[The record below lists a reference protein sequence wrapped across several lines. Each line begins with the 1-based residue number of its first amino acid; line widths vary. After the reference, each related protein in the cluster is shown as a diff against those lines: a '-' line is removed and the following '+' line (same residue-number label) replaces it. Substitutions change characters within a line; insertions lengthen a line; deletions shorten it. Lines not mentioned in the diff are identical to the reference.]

1 MSVRSLNNSVPLLAL
16 RDAALELGSRLIFQ
30 EANIY
35 ISRNDKTCLVG
46 RNGSGK
52 STLLKALAGACELDR
67 GDRFIQPG
75 IVVKYLSQE
84 LDFKYDH
91 TAREYVKSGL
101 KEEEFDQPNF
111 RIESMLSELRLDG
124 DRKVATLS
132 GGEARRAALAKVIIS
147 KPDILLLDEPTN
159 HLDLPTIEWLE
170 TELKNFKGGFLLV
183 SHDRAFLRNLS
194 NSMYWIDRT
203 VVRKH
208 EKGFN
213 EFVDWSEKII
223 RDEITKNKNLDR
235 KIAQETLWLREGLT
249 ARRKRN
255 MGRVRQL
262 RELGRKKLDQIKR
275 PEQIKLVVQE
285 TTRSGKLVLEAR
297 NITKKFD
304 SENGEQ
310 ITITDRFS
318 TLIARGERVG
328 LIGKNGVGKTTL
340 VRMLLGDEK
349 PDSGKVKW
357 GVGVEHV
364 YFDQNRETL
373 DKETTV
379 WQTLCPNGG
388 DRVEINGRS
397 KHVAAYMRDFLF
409 DEKQLTNRVASLSGG
424 ERNRLLLARLFSQE
438 HNLLVLDEPT
448 NDLDVE
454 TLEVLEEVLANYNG
468 TVILVSHD
476 REFLDKVA
484 TSTIAIEG
492 DGLVEEYP
500 GGYSTYL
507 DQRTR
512 VPSIVFAKRQD
523 IKKEPSK
530 KKMSKKGG
538 KLSYKDKRELDD
550 LPGRMEIIQGQIVSL
565 TSELSNS
572 NLFQRDRKRYDI
584 VSLELEKNVKDL
596 ELAEQRWL
604 ELEERKLELEN
615 Q

>member
-1 MSVRSLNNSVPLLAL
+1 MSVRSLNKSVPLLAL

-30 EANIY
+30 EANIN

-52 STLLKALAGACELDR
+52 STLLKALSGALELDR
-67 GDRFIQPG
+67 GDRFIKPG

-84 LDFKYDH
+84 PDFKYDQ
-91 TAREYVKSGL
+91 TAWEYIKNGL
-101 KEEEFDQPNF
+101 EEEEFDQLNF

-159 HLDLPTIEWLE
+159 HLDLHTIEWLE
-170 TELKNFKGGFLLV
+170 AELKNFKGGFLLV

-208 EKGFN
+208 EKGFD

-223 RDEITKNKNLDR
+223 KDEITKNKNLDK

-262 RELGRKKLDQIKR
+262 RELGRKKLDRIKI

-297 NITKKFD
+297 NITKRFD
-304 SENGEQ
+304 SENEGQ

-328 LIGKNGVGKTTL
+328 LIGRNGVGKTTL

-349 PDSGKVKW
+349 PDSGRVKW

-409 DEKQLTNRVASLSGG
+409 DEKQLISRVASLSGG

-512 VPSIVFAKRQD
+512 VPPIVFTKRQG
-523 IKKEPSK
+523 IKKEPPK

-538 KLSYKDKRELDD
+538 KLSYKDQRELDH
-550 LPGRMEIIQGQIVSL
+550 LPGRMEIIQGQIDSL
-565 TSELSNS
+565 TSELSIS

-584 VSLELEKNVKDL
+584 LSLELEKNVKDL
-596 ELAEQRWL
+596 KLAEQRWL
-604 ELEERKLELEN
+604 ELEEKKSELEN

>member
-1 MSVRSLNNSVPLLAL
+1 MSVRSLNNTVPLLAL

-52 STLLKALAGACELDR
+52 STLLKALSGALELDR
-67 GDRFIQPG
+67 GDRFIKPG
-75 IVVKYLSQE
+75 TVVKYLSQE
-84 LDFKYDH
+84 PDFKYDQ
-91 TAREYVKSGL
+91 TAWDYVKNGL
-101 KEEEFDQPNF
+101 EEEEFDQLNF

-159 HLDLPTIEWLE
+159 HLDLHTIEWLE

-208 EKGFN
+208 EKGFD

-223 RDEITKNKNLDR
+223 KDEITKNKNLDK

-262 RELGRKKLDQIKR
+262 HELGRKKLDRIKI

-297 NITKKFD
+297 NITKRFD
-304 SENGEQ
+304 SENEGQ

-328 LIGKNGVGKTTL
+328 LIGRNGVGKTTL
-340 VRMLLGDEK
+340 IRMLLGDEK
-349 PDSGKVKW
+349 PDSGIVKW

-388 DRVEINGRS
+388 DRIEINGRS

-409 DEKQLTNRVASLSGG
+409 DEKQLTSRVASLSGG

-484 TSTIAIEG
+484 TSTIAIDG
-492 DGLVEEYP
+492 DGLVQEYP

-507 DQRTR
+507 DQRKR

-523 IKKEPSK
+523 IKKEVPK

-538 KLSYKDKRELDD
+538 KLSYKDQRELDD
-550 LPGRMEIIQGQIVSL
+550 LPGRMEIMQGQIDSL
-565 TSELSNS
+565 TSELSIS

-596 ELAEQRWL
+596 KLAEQRWL

>member
-67 GDRFIQPG
+67 GDRFIKPG

-84 LDFKYDH
+84 PDFKYDQ
-91 TAREYVKSGL
+91 TAWEYVKSGL

-223 RDEITKNKNLDR
+223 KDEITKNKNLDR

-262 RELGRKKLDQIKR
+262 RELGRKKLDRIKR

-357 GVGVEHV
+357 GVGVEHA

-409 DEKQLTNRVASLSGG
+409 DEKQLTSRVASLSGG

-512 VPSIVFAKRQD
+512 VPSIFFAKRQD
-523 IKKEPSK
+523 MKKEPPK

-550 LPGRMEIIQGQIVSL
+550 LPGRMEVIQGQIVSL
-565 TSELSNS
+565 TSKLSNS

-584 VSLELEKNVKDL
+584 VSLELKKNVKDL
-596 ELAEQRWL
+596 ELAEQKWL
-604 ELEERKLELEN
+604 ELEERRLELEN
-615 Q
+615 L

>member
-1 MSVRSLNNSVPLLAL
+1 MSVRSLNNTVPLLAL
-16 RDAALELGSRLIFQ
+16 RDAALELGARLIFQ

-52 STLLKALAGACELDR
+52 STLLKALSGALELDR
-67 GDRFIQPG
+67 GDRFIKPG
-75 IVVKYLSQE
+75 TVVKYLSQE
-84 LDFKYDH
+84 PDFKYDQ
-91 TAREYVKSGL
+91 TAWEYVKNGL

-159 HLDLPTIEWLE
+159 HLDLHTIEWLE
-170 TELKNFKGGFLLV
+170 AELRNFKGGFLLV

-208 EKGFN
+208 EKGFD

-223 RDEITKNKNLDR
+223 KDEITKNKNLDK

-262 RELGRKKLDQIKR
+262 HELGRKKLDRIKI

-297 NITKKFD
+297 NITKRFD
-304 SENGEQ
+304 SENEGQ

-328 LIGKNGVGKTTL
+328 LIGRNGVGKTTL

-388 DRVEINGRS
+388 DRIEINGRS

-409 DEKQLTNRVASLSGG
+409 DEKQLTSRVASLSGG

-438 HNLLVLDEPT
+438 HN
-448 NDLDVE
+448 
-454 TLEVLEEVLANYNG
+454 
-468 TVILVSHD
+468 
-476 REFLDKVA
+476 
-484 TSTIAIEG
+484 
-492 DGLVEEYP
+492 
-500 GGYSTYL
+500 
-507 DQRTR
+507 
-512 VPSIVFAKRQD
+512 
-523 IKKEPSK
+523 
-530 KKMSKKGG
+530 
-538 KLSYKDKRELDD
+538 
-550 LPGRMEIIQGQIVSL
+550 
-565 TSELSNS
+565 
-572 NLFQRDRKRYDI
+572 
-584 VSLELEKNVKDL
+584 
-596 ELAEQRWL
+596 
-604 ELEERKLELEN
+604 
-615 Q
+615 

>member
-1 MSVRSLNNSVPLLAL
+1 
-16 RDAALELGSRLIFQ
+16 
-30 EANIY
+30 
-35 ISRNDKTCLVG
+35 
-46 RNGSGK
+46 
-52 STLLKALAGACELDR
+52 
-67 GDRFIQPG
+67 
-75 IVVKYLSQE
+75 
-84 LDFKYDH
+84 
-91 TAREYVKSGL
+91 
-101 KEEEFDQPNF
+101 
-111 RIESMLSELRLDG
+111 
-124 DRKVATLS
+124 
-132 GGEARRAALAKVIIS
+132 
-147 KPDILLLDEPTN
+147 
-159 HLDLPTIEWLE
+159 
-170 TELKNFKGGFLLV
+170 
-183 SHDRAFLRNLS
+183 
-194 NSMYWIDRT
+194 
-203 VVRKH
+203 
-208 EKGFN
+208 
-213 EFVDWSEKII
+213 
-223 RDEITKNKNLDR
+223 
-235 KIAQETLWLREGLT
+235 
-249 ARRKRN
+249 
-255 MGRVRQL
+255 
-262 RELGRKKLDQIKR
+262 
-275 PEQIKLVVQE
+275 VQE

-297 NITKKFD
+297 NITKRFA
-304 SENGEQ
+304 SENGGQ
-310 ITITDRFS
+310 VTITDRFS

-328 LIGKNGVGKTTL
+328 LIGRNGVGKTTL
-340 VRMLLGDEK
+340 VRMLIGDEK

-409 DEKQLTNRVASLSGG
+409 DEKQLTSRVASLSGG

-454 TLEVLEEVLANYNG
+454 TLEVLEEVLGNYNG

-484 TSTIAIEG
+484 TSTIVIEG

-507 DQRTR
+507 NQRTR
-512 VPSIVFAKRQD
+512 VPSTVFTKRQD
-523 IKKEPSK
+523 LKKGPPK
-530 KKMSKKGG
+530 KQMSKKGG
-538 KLSYKDKRELDD
+538 KLSYKDQRELDE
-550 LPGRMEIIQGQIVSL
+550 LPDRMEMIQEQIDSL

-572 NLFQRDRKRYDI
+572 NLFQRDRGRYDI
-584 VSLELEKNVKDL
+584 VSLELEGKVKDL

>member
-1 MSVRSLNNSVPLLAL
+1 MSVRSLNDSVPLLAL

-35 ISRNDKTCLVG
+35 ISRNDKSCLVG

-52 STLLKALAGACELDR
+52 STLLKALAGVLELDR
-67 GDRFIQPG
+67 GDRFIKPG
-75 IVVKYLSQE
+75 IVVEYLSQE
-84 LDFKYDH
+84 PDFKYDQ
-91 TAREYVKSGL
+91 TAWEYVKNGL
-101 KEEEFDQPNF
+101 KEEKFNQSDF
-111 RIESMLSELRLDG
+111 RIEYMLSELRLDG
-124 DRKVATLS
+124 SRKVATLS
-132 GGEARRAALAKVIIS
+132 GGEARRAALAKAIIS

-159 HLDLPTIEWLE
+159 HLDLHTIEWLE
-170 TELKNFKGGFLLV
+170 NELKNYKGGFLLV

-203 VVRKH
+203 EVRKH
-208 EKGFN
+208 EKGFD

-223 RDEITKNKNLDR
+223 KDEITKNKNLDK

-262 RELGRKKLDQIKR
+262 RELGRQKLDRLKA

-297 NITKKFD
+297 NITKKFV
-304 SENGEQ
+304 SENGGQ

-318 TLIARGERVG
+318 TLISRGERVG
-328 LIGKNGVGKTTL
+328 LIGKNGVGKTTV
-340 VRMLLGDEK
+340 VRMLLGDEQ
-349 PDSGKVKW
+349 PDSGKVKR
-357 GVGVEHV
+357 GVGVQHV

-409 DEKQLTNRVASLSGG
+409 DEKQLTSRVASLSGG

-507 DQRTR
+507 DQRTS
-512 VPSIVFAKRQD
+512 VPTIVYTKRQD
-523 IKKEPSK
+523 LKQEPPK
-530 KKMSKKGG
+530 KKMPKKGG
-538 KLSYKDKRELDD
+538 KLSYKNQRELDD
-550 LPGRMEIIQGQIVSL
+550 LPGRMEMIQGQIDSL

-584 VSLELEKNVKDL
+584 VSLKLEKNVKDL

-615 Q
+615 R

>member
-1 MSVRSLNNSVPLLAL
+1 MPVRSSNNSVPLLAL
-16 RDAALELGSRLIFQ
+16 RDATLELGSRLIFQ
-30 EANIY
+30 EANVY
-35 ISRNDKTCLVG
+35 ISRNDKICLVG

-52 STLLKALAGACELDR
+52 STLLKSLAGALELDR
-67 GDRFIQPG
+67 GDRFIKPG

-84 LDFKYDH
+84 PDFKYDQ
-91 TAREYVKSGL
+91 TAWEYVKTGL
-101 KEEEFDQPNF
+101 KEEEFDQSDF
-111 RIESMLSELRLDG
+111 RVESVLSDLRLDG
-124 DRKVATLS
+124 SRKLATLS
-132 GGEARRAALAKVIIS
+132 GGEARRAALAQVSIS

-159 HLDLPTIEWLE
+159 HLDLHTIEWLE
-170 TELKNFKGGFLLV
+170 NELKNFQGGFLLV

-194 NSMYWIDRT
+194 SSLYWIDRT

-208 EKGFN
+208 EKGFD
-213 EFVDWSEKII
+213 EFVDWSEKLIQ
-223 RDEITKNKNLDR
+223 DEITKNKNLDK
-235 KIAQETLWLREGLT
+235 KITQETLWLREGLT

-262 RELGRKKLDQIKR
+262 HELGRKKLERIKI

-297 NITKKFD
+297 NITKRFA
-304 SENGEQ
+304 SENGGQ
-310 ITITDRFS
+310 VTITDRFS

-328 LIGKNGVGKTTL
+328 LIGRNGVGKTTL
-340 VRMLLGDEK
+340 VRMLIGDEK

-409 DEKQLTNRVASLSGG
+409 DEKQLTSRVASLSGG

-454 TLEVLEEVLANYNG
+454 TLEVLEEVLGNYNG

-484 TSTIAIEG
+484 TSTIVIEG
-492 DGLVEEYP
+492 DGIVEEYP

-507 DQRTR
+507 NQRTR
-512 VPSIVFAKRQD
+512 VPSTVFTNRQD
-523 IKKEPSK
+523 LKKGPPK
-530 KKMSKKGG
+530 KQRSKKGG
-538 KLSYKDKRELDD
+538 KLSYKDQRELDE
-550 LPGRMEIIQGQIVSL
+550 LPDRMEMIQEQIDSL

-572 NLFQRDRKRYDI
+572 NLFQRDKGRYDI
-584 VSLELEKNVKDL
+584 VSLELEGKVRDL

>member
-1 MSVRSLNNSVPLLAL
+1 MSVRSLNKSVPLLAL

-30 EANIY
+30 EANIN

-52 STLLKALAGACELDR
+52 STLLKALSGALELDR
-67 GDRFIQPG
+67 GDRFIKPG

-84 LDFKYDH
+84 PDFKYDQ
-91 TAREYVKSGL
+91 TAWEYVKNGL

-159 HLDLPTIEWLE
+159 HLDLHTIEWLE
-170 TELKNFKGGFLLV
+170 AELRNFKGGFLLV

-203 VVRKH
+203 LVRKH
-208 EKGFN
+208 EKGFD

-223 RDEITKNKNLDR
+223 KDEITKNKNLDK

-262 RELGRKKLDQIKR
+262 HELGRKKLDRIKI

-297 NITKKFD
+297 NITKRFD
-304 SENGEQ
+304 TENEGQ
-310 ITITDRFS
+310 LTITDRFS

-328 LIGKNGVGKTTL
+328 LIGRNGVGKTTL
-340 VRMLLGDEK
+340 VRMLLGEEK
-349 PDSGKVKW
+349 PDSGKIKW

-409 DEKQLTNRVASLSGG
+409 DEKQLISRVASLSGG

-512 VPSIVFAKRQD
+512 VPPIVFTKRQG
-523 IKKEPSK
+523 IKKEPPK

-538 KLSYKDKRELDD
+538 KLSYKDQRELDH
-550 LPGRMEIIQGQIVSL
+550 LPGRMEIIQGQIDSL
-565 TSELSNS
+565 TSELSIS

-584 VSLELEKNVKDL
+584 LSLELEKNVKDL
-596 ELAEQRWL
+596 KLAEQRWL
-604 ELEERKLELEN
+604 ELEEKKSELEN

>member
-1 MSVRSLNNSVPLLAL
+1 MSVKSLNNSVPLLAL

-35 ISRNDKTCLVG
+35 ISRNDKICLVG

-67 GDRFIQPG
+67 GDRFIKPG

-84 LDFKYDH
+84 PDFKNDQ
-91 TAREYVKSGL
+91 TAWEYVKSGL

-111 RIESMLSELRLDG
+111 RIGSMLSELRLDG

-170 TELKNFKGGFLLV
+170 TELRNFKGGFLLV

-223 RDEITKNKNLDR
+223 KDEITKNKNLDR

-262 RELGRKKLDQIKR
+262 RELGRKKLDRIKR

-349 PDSGKVKW
+349 PDCGKVKW
-357 GVGVEHV
+357 GVGVEHA

-523 IKKEPSK
+523 MKKEPPK

-584 VSLELEKNVKDL
+584 VSLELEKNVKNL

>member
-1 MSVRSLNNSVPLLAL
+1 
-16 RDAALELGSRLIFQ
+16 
-30 EANIY
+30 
-35 ISRNDKTCLVG
+35 
-46 RNGSGK
+46 
-52 STLLKALAGACELDR
+52 
-67 GDRFIQPG
+67 
-75 IVVKYLSQE
+75 
-84 LDFKYDH
+84 
-91 TAREYVKSGL
+91 
-101 KEEEFDQPNF
+101 
-111 RIESMLSELRLDG
+111 
-124 DRKVATLS
+124 
-132 GGEARRAALAKVIIS
+132 
-147 KPDILLLDEPTN
+147 
-159 HLDLPTIEWLE
+159 
-170 TELKNFKGGFLLV
+170 
-183 SHDRAFLRNLS
+183 
-194 NSMYWIDRT
+194 
-203 VVRKH
+203 
-208 EKGFN
+208 
-213 EFVDWSEKII
+213 
-223 RDEITKNKNLDR
+223 
-235 KIAQETLWLREGLT
+235 
-249 ARRKRN
+249 
-255 MGRVRQL
+255 
-262 RELGRKKLDQIKR
+262 
-275 PEQIKLVVQE
+275 
-285 TTRSGKLVLEAR
+285 
-297 NITKKFD
+297 
-304 SENGEQ
+304 
-310 ITITDRFS
+310 
-318 TLIARGERVG
+318 
-328 LIGKNGVGKTTL
+328 
-340 VRMLLGDEK
+340 MLLGDEK

-409 DEKQLTNRVASLSGG
+409 DEKQLTSRVESLSGG

-512 VPSIVFAKRQD
+512 VPSIVFTKRQD
-523 IKKEPSK
+523 IKKEPPK

-538 KLSYKDKRELDD
+538 KLSYKDQRELDD
-550 LPGRMEIIQGQIVSL
+550 LPGRLEIMQGQIDSL
-565 TSELSNS
+565 TSELSIS

-596 ELAEQRWL
+596 KLAEQRWL
-604 ELEERKLELEN
+604 ELEERKVELEK

>member
-1 MSVRSLNNSVPLLAL
+1 MSVKSLNNSVPLLAL

-35 ISRNDKTCLVG
+35 ISRNDKICLVG

-67 GDRFIQPG
+67 GDRFIKPG

-84 LDFKYDH
+84 PDFKNDQ
-91 TAREYVKSGL
+91 TAWEYVKSGL

-111 RIESMLSELRLDG
+111 RIGSMLSELRLDG

-170 TELKNFKGGFLLV
+170 TELRNFKGGFLLV

-223 RDEITKNKNLDR
+223 KDEITKNKNLDR

-262 RELGRKKLDQIKR
+262 RELGRKKLDRIKR

-349 PDSGKVKW
+349 PDCGKVKW
-357 GVGVEHV
+357 GVGVEHA

-409 DEKQLTNRVASLSGG
+409 DEKQLTNRVAALSGG

-523 IKKEPSK
+523 MKKEPPK

-584 VSLELEKNVKDL
+584 VSLELEKNVKNL

>member
-1 MSVRSLNNSVPLLAL
+1 MSVRSLNKSVPLLAL

-30 EANIY
+30 EANIN

-52 STLLKALAGACELDR
+52 STLLKALSGALELDR
-67 GDRFIQPG
+67 GDRFIKPG

-84 LDFKYDH
+84 PDFKYDQ
-91 TAREYVKSGL
+91 TAWEYVKNGL
-101 KEEEFDQPNF
+101 EEEEFDQLNF

-159 HLDLPTIEWLE
+159 HLDLHTIEWLE
-170 TELKNFKGGFLLV
+170 AELKNFKGGFLLV

-208 EKGFN
+208 EKGFD

-223 RDEITKNKNLDR
+223 KDEITKNKNLDK

-262 RELGRKKLDQIKR
+262 RELGRKKLDRIKI

-297 NITKKFD
+297 NITKRFD
-304 SENGEQ
+304 TENEGQ
-310 ITITDRFS
+310 LTITDRFS

-328 LIGKNGVGKTTL
+328 LIGRNGVGKTTL
-340 VRMLLGDEK
+340 VRMLLGEEK
-349 PDSGKVKW
+349 PDSGKIKW

-409 DEKQLTNRVASLSGG
+409 DEKQLISRVASLSGG

-512 VPSIVFAKRQD
+512 VPPIVFTKRQG
-523 IKKEPSK
+523 IKKEPPK

-538 KLSYKDKRELDD
+538 KLSYKDQRELDH
-550 LPGRMEIIQGQIVSL
+550 LPGRMEIIQGQIDSL
-565 TSELSNS
+565 TSELSIS

-584 VSLELEKNVKDL
+584 LSLELEKNVKDL
-596 ELAEQRWL
+596 KLAEQRWL
-604 ELEERKLELEN
+604 ELEEKKSELEN

>member
-1 MSVRSLNNSVPLLAL
+1 MSVRSLNNTVPLLAL

-30 EANIY
+30 KANIY

-52 STLLKALAGACELDR
+52 STLLKALSGALELDR
-67 GDRFIQPG
+67 GDRFIKPG

-84 LDFKYDH
+84 PDFKYDQ
-91 TAREYVKSGL
+91 TAWEYVKNGL

-159 HLDLPTIEWLE
+159 HLDLHTIEWLE
-170 TELKNFKGGFLLV
+170 AELRNFKGGFLLV

-203 VVRKH
+203 LVRKH
-208 EKGFN
+208 EKGFD

-223 RDEITKNKNLDR
+223 KDEITKNKNLDK

-262 RELGRKKLDQIKR
+262 HELGRKKLDRIKI

-297 NITKKFD
+297 NITKRFD
-304 SENGEQ
+304 SENEGQ

-328 LIGKNGVGKTTL
+328 LIGRNGVGKTTL

-409 DEKQLTNRVASLSGG
+409 DEKQLTSRVASLSGG

-512 VPSIVFAKRQD
+512 VPPIVFTKRQD
-523 IKKEPSK
+523 MKKETPK
-530 KKMSKKGG
+530 KKMSKKAG
-538 KLSYKDKRELDD
+538 KLSYKDQRELDD
-550 LPGRMEIIQGQIVSL
+550 LPGRMEIMQGQIDAL
-565 TSELSNS
+565 TSELSIS

-596 ELAEQRWL
+596 KLAEQRWL

>member
-67 GDRFIQPG
+67 GDRFIKPG

-84 LDFKYDH
+84 PDFKYDQ
-91 TAREYVKSGL
+91 TAWEYVKSGL

-223 RDEITKNKNLDR
+223 KDEITKNKNLDR

-262 RELGRKKLDQIKR
+262 RELGRKKLVRIKR

-357 GVGVEHV
+357 GVGVEHA

-523 IKKEPSK
+523 MKKEPPK

>member
-1 MSVRSLNNSVPLLAL
+1 M
-16 RDAALELGSRLIFQ
+16 
-30 EANIY
+30 
-35 ISRNDKTCLVG
+35 
-46 RNGSGK
+46 
-52 STLLKALAGACELDR
+52 
-67 GDRFIQPG
+67 
-75 IVVKYLSQE
+75 
-84 LDFKYDH
+84 
-91 TAREYVKSGL
+91 
-101 KEEEFDQPNF
+101 
-111 RIESMLSELRLDG
+111 
-124 DRKVATLS
+124 
-132 GGEARRAALAKVIIS
+132 
-147 KPDILLLDEPTN
+147 
-159 HLDLPTIEWLE
+159 
-170 TELKNFKGGFLLV
+170 
-183 SHDRAFLRNLS
+183 
-194 NSMYWIDRT
+194 
-203 VVRKH
+203 
-208 EKGFN
+208 
-213 EFVDWSEKII
+213 
-223 RDEITKNKNLDR
+223 
-235 KIAQETLWLREGLT
+235 
-249 ARRKRN
+249 
-255 MGRVRQL
+255 
-262 RELGRKKLDQIKR
+262 RELGRKKLDRIKR

-349 PDSGKVKW
+349 PDSGEVKW
-357 GVGVEHV
+357 GVGVEHA

-454 TLEVLEEVLANYNG
+454 TLEVLEEVLGNYNG

-523 IKKEPSK
+523 MKKEPPK
-530 KKMSKKGG
+530 KEMSKKGG

-550 LPGRMEIIQGQIVSL
+550 LPGRMETIQGQIVSL

-604 ELEERKLELEN
+604 ELEERRLELEN

>member
-1 MSVRSLNNSVPLLAL
+1 MSVRSLNNTVPLLAL

-30 EANIY
+30 KANIY

-52 STLLKALAGACELDR
+52 STLLKALSGALELDR
-67 GDRFIQPG
+67 GDRFIKPG
-75 IVVKYLSQE
+75 TVVKYLSQE
-84 LDFKYDH
+84 PDFKYDQ
-91 TAREYVKSGL
+91 TAWEYVKNGL

-159 HLDLPTIEWLE
+159 HLDLHTIEWLE
-170 TELKNFKGGFLLV
+170 AELRNFKGGFLLV

-208 EKGFN
+208 EKGFDQ
-213 EFVDWSEKII
+213 FVDWSEKII
-223 RDEITKNKNLDR
+223 KDEITENKNLDK

-262 RELGRKKLDQIKR
+262 HELGRKKLDRIKI

-297 NITKKFD
+297 NITKRFD
-304 SENGEQ
+304 SENEGQ

-328 LIGKNGVGKTTL
+328 LIGRNGVGKTTL

-409 DEKQLTNRVASLSGG
+409 DEKQLTSRVASLSGG

-484 TSTIAIEG
+484 TSTIAIDG
-492 DGLVEEYP
+492 DGLVQEYP

-507 DQRTR
+507 DQRKR
-512 VPSIVFAKRQD
+512 VPSTVFAKRQD
-523 IKKEPSK
+523 MKKEVPK

-538 KLSYKDKRELDD
+538 KLSYKDQRELDD
-550 LPGRMEIIQGQIVSL
+550 LPGRMEIMQRQIDSL
-565 TSELSNS
+565 TSELSIS

-596 ELAEQRWL
+596 KLAEQRWL

>member
-1 MSVRSLNNSVPLLAL
+1 MSVRSLNNTVPLLAL

-30 EANIY
+30 KANIY

-52 STLLKALAGACELDR
+52 STLLKALSGALELDR
-67 GDRFIQPG
+67 GDRFIKPG
-75 IVVKYLSQE
+75 TVVKYLSQE
-84 LDFKYDH
+84 LDFKYNQ
-91 TAREYVKSGL
+91 TAWEYVKNGL

-159 HLDLPTIEWLE
+159 HLDLHTIEWLE
-170 TELKNFKGGFLLV
+170 AELRNFKGGFLLV

-208 EKGFN
+208 EKGFD

-223 RDEITKNKNLDR
+223 KDEITKNKNLDK

-262 RELGRKKLDQIKR
+262 HELGRKKLDRIKI
-275 PEQIKLVVQE
+275 PEQIKLFVQE

-297 NITKKFD
+297 NITKRFD
-304 SENGEQ
+304 SENEGQ

-328 LIGKNGVGKTTL
+328 LIGRNGVGKTTL

-388 DRVEINGRS
+388 DRIEINGRS

-409 DEKQLTNRVASLSGG
+409 DEKQLTSRVASLSGG

-512 VPSIVFAKRQD
+512 VPSIVFTKRQD
-523 IKKEPSK
+523 MKKETPK
-530 KKMSKKGG
+530 KKMSKKAG
-538 KLSYKDKRELDD
+538 KLSYKDQRELDD
-550 LPGRMEIIQGQIVSL
+550 LPGRMEIMQGQIDLL
-565 TSELSNS
+565 TSELSIS

-596 ELAEQRWL
+596 KLAEQRWL

>member
-1 MSVRSLNNSVPLLAL
+1 MSVRSVNNTVPLLAL

-30 EANIY
+30 KANIY

-52 STLLKALAGACELDR
+52 STLLKALSGALELDR
-67 GDRFIQPG
+67 GDRFIKPG
-75 IVVKYLSQE
+75 TVVKYLSQE
-84 LDFKYDH
+84 PDFKYDQ
-91 TAREYVKSGL
+91 TAWEYVKNGL

-159 HLDLPTIEWLE
+159 HLDLHTIEWLE
-170 TELKNFKGGFLLV
+170 AELRNFKGGFLLV

-203 VVRKH
+203 LVRKH
-208 EKGFN
+208 EKGFD

-223 RDEITKNKNLDR
+223 KDEITENKNLDK

-262 RELGRKKLDQIKR
+262 HELGRKKLDRIKI

-297 NITKKFD
+297 NITKRFD
-304 SENGEQ
+304 SENEGQ
-310 ITITDRFS
+310 IIITDRFS

-328 LIGKNGVGKTTL
+328 LIGRNGVGKTTL

-409 DEKQLTNRVASLSGG
+409 DEKQLTSRVESLSGG

-454 TLEVLEEVLANYNG
+454 TL
-468 TVILVSHD
+468 
-476 REFLDKVA
+476 LDAMKLHQI
-484 TSTIAIEG
+484 TI
-492 DGLVEEYP
+492 
-500 GGYSTYL
+500 S
-507 DQRTR
+507 
-512 VPSIVFAKRQD
+512 
-523 IKKEPSK
+523 
-530 KKMSKKGG
+530 
-538 KLSYKDKRELDD
+538 
-550 LPGRMEIIQGQIVSL
+550 
-565 TSELSNS
+565 
-572 NLFQRDRKRYDI
+572 
-584 VSLELEKNVKDL
+584 
-596 ELAEQRWL
+596 
-604 ELEERKLELEN
+604 
-615 Q
+615 

>member
-1 MSVRSLNNSVPLLAL
+1 MSVRSLNDSVPLLAL

-35 ISRNDKTCLVG
+35 ISRNDKSCLVG

-52 STLLKALAGACELDR
+52 STLLKALAGVLELDR
-67 GDRFIQPG
+67 GDRFIKPG
-75 IVVKYLSQE
+75 IVVEYLSQE
-84 LDFKYDH
+84 PDFKYDQ
-91 TAREYVKSGL
+91 TAWEYVKNGL
-101 KEEEFDQPNF
+101 KEEKFNQSDF
-111 RIESMLSELRLDG
+111 RIEYMLSELRLDG
-124 DRKVATLS
+124 SRKVATLS
-132 GGEARRAALAKVIIS
+132 GGEARRAALAKAIIS

-159 HLDLPTIEWLE
+159 HLDLHTIEWLE
-170 TELKNFKGGFLLV
+170 NELKNYKGGFLLV

-203 VVRKH
+203 EVRKH
-208 EKGFN
+208 EKGFD

-223 RDEITKNKNLDR
+223 KDEITKNKNLDK

-262 RELGRKKLDQIKR
+262 RELGRQKLDRLKV

-297 NITKKFD
+297 NITKKFV
-304 SENGEQ
+304 SENGGQ

-318 TLIARGERVG
+318 TLISRGERVG
-328 LIGKNGVGKTTL
+328 LIGKNGVGKTTV
-340 VRMLLGDEK
+340 VRMLLGDEQ
-349 PDSGKVKW
+349 PDSGKVKR
-357 GVGVEHV
+357 GVGVQHV

-409 DEKQLTNRVASLSGG
+409 DEKQLTSRVASLSGG

-507 DQRTR
+507 DQRTS
-512 VPSIVFAKRQD
+512 VPTIVYTKRQD
-523 IKKEPSK
+523 LKQEPPK
-530 KKMSKKGG
+530 KKMPKKGG
-538 KLSYKDKRELDD
+538 KLSYKNQRELDD
-550 LPGRMEIIQGQIVSL
+550 LPGRMEMIQGQIDSL

-584 VSLELEKNVKDL
+584 VSLKLEKNVKDL

-615 Q
+615 R

>member
-1 MSVRSLNNSVPLLAL
+1 MPVRSSNNSVPLLAL
-16 RDAALELGSRLIFQ
+16 RDATLELGSRLIFQ
-30 EANIY
+30 EANVY
-35 ISRNDKTCLVG
+35 ISRNDKICLVG

-52 STLLKALAGACELDR
+52 STLLKSLAGALELDR
-67 GDRFIQPG
+67 GDRFIKPG

-84 LDFKYDH
+84 PDFKYDQ
-91 TAREYVKSGL
+91 TAWEYVKTGL
-101 KEEEFDQPNF
+101 KEEEFDQSDF
-111 RIESMLSELRLDG
+111 RVESVLSDLRLDG
-124 DRKVATLS
+124 SRKVATLS
-132 GGEARRAALAKVIIS
+132 GGEARRAALAQVSIS

-159 HLDLPTIEWLE
+159 HLDLHTIEWLE
-170 TELKNFKGGFLLV
+170 NELKNFQGGFLLV

-208 EKGFN
+208 EKGFDQ
-213 EFVDWSEKII
+213 FVDWSEKII
-223 RDEITKNKNLDR
+223 KDEITENKNLDK

-262 RELGRKKLDQIKR
+262 HELGRKKLERIKI

-297 NITKKFD
+297 NITKRFA
-304 SENGEQ
+304 SENGVKV
-310 ITITDRFS
+310 TITDRFS

-328 LIGKNGVGKTTL
+328 LIGRNGVGKTTL
-340 VRMLLGDEK
+340 VRMLIGDEK

-409 DEKQLTNRVASLSGG
+409 DEKQLTSRVASLSGG

-454 TLEVLEEVLANYNG
+454 TLEVLEEVLGNYNG

-484 TSTIAIEG
+484 TSTIVIEG

-507 DQRTR
+507 NQRTR
-512 VPSIVFAKRQD
+512 VPSTVFTKRQD
-523 IKKEPSK
+523 LKKGPPK
-530 KKMSKKGG
+530 KQMSKKGG
-538 KLSYKDKRELDD
+538 KLSYKDQRELDE
-550 LPGRMEIIQGQIVSL
+550 LPDRMEIIQEQIDSL
-565 TSELSNS
+565 TSELSIS

-584 VSLELEKNVKDL
+584 VSLELEGKVKDL

>member
-1 MSVRSLNNSVPLLAL
+1 MSVRSLNNTVPLLAL

-30 EANIY
+30 KANIY

-52 STLLKALAGACELDR
+52 STLLKALSGALELDR
-67 GDRFIQPG
+67 GDRFIKPG
-75 IVVKYLSQE
+75 TVVKYLSQE
-84 LDFKYDH
+84 PDFKYDQ
-91 TAREYVKSGL
+91 TAWEYVKNGL

-159 HLDLPTIEWLE
+159 HLDLHTIEWLE
-170 TELKNFKGGFLLV
+170 AELRNFKGGFLLV

-208 EKGFN
+208 EKGFD

-223 RDEITKNKNLDR
+223 KDEITKNKNLDK

-262 RELGRKKLDQIKR
+262 HELGRKKLDRIKI

-297 NITKKFD
+297 NITKRFD
-304 SENGEQ
+304 SENEGQ

-328 LIGKNGVGKTTL
+328 LIGRNGVGKTTL

-388 DRVEINGRS
+388 DRIEINGRS

-409 DEKQLTNRVASLSGG
+409 DDKQLTSRVESLSGG

-512 VPSIVFAKRQD
+512 VPPIVFTKRQD
-523 IKKEPSK
+523 IKKEPPK
-530 KKMSKKGG
+530 KKMSNKGG
-538 KLSYKDKRELDD
+538 KLSYKDQRELDD
-550 LPGRMEIIQGQIVSL
+550 LPGRMEIMQGQIDSL
-565 TSELSNS
+565 TSELSIS

-596 ELAEQRWL
+596 KLAEQRWL

>member
-1 MSVRSLNNSVPLLAL
+1 MSVRSLNNTVPLLAL
-16 RDAALELGSRLIFQ
+16 RDAALELGSSLIFQ
-30 EANIY
+30 KANIY

-52 STLLKALAGACELDR
+52 STLLKALSGALELDR
-67 GDRFIQPG
+67 GDRFIKPG
-75 IVVKYLSQE
+75 TVVKYLSQE
-84 LDFKYDH
+84 PDFKYDQ
-91 TAREYVKSGL
+91 TAWEYVKNGL

-159 HLDLPTIEWLE
+159 HLDLHTIEWLE
-170 TELKNFKGGFLLV
+170 AELRNFKGGFLLV

-208 EKGFN
+208 EKGFD

-223 RDEITKNKNLDR
+223 KDEITKNKNLDK

-262 RELGRKKLDQIKR
+262 HELGRKKLDRIKI

-297 NITKKFD
+297 NITKRFD
-304 SENGEQ
+304 SENEGQ

-328 LIGKNGVGKTTL
+328 LIGRNGVGKTTL
-340 VRMLLGDEK
+340 IRMLLGDEK

-409 DEKQLTNRVASLSGG
+409 DEKQLTSRVASLSGG

-507 DQRTR
+507 DQRTG
-512 VPSIVFAKRQD
+512 VPSIVFTKRQD
-523 IKKEPSK
+523 MKKEPPK

-538 KLSYKDKRELDD
+538 KLSYKDQRELDD
-550 LPGRMEIIQGQIVSL
+550 LPGRMEIMQGQIDSL
-565 TSELSNS
+565 TSELSIS

-596 ELAEQRWL
+596 KLAEQRWL

>member
-1 MSVRSLNNSVPLLAL
+1 MSARSLNNIVPLLAL

-30 EANIY
+30 KANIY

-52 STLLKALAGACELDR
+52 STLLKALAGALELDR
-67 GDRFIQPG
+67 GDRFIKPG
-75 IVVKYLSQE
+75 TVVKYLSQE
-84 LDFKYDH
+84 PDFKYDQ
-91 TAREYVKSGL
+91 TAWEYVKNGL

-159 HLDLPTIEWLE
+159 HLDLHTIEWLE
-170 TELKNFKGGFLLV
+170 AELRNFKGGFLLV

-208 EKGFN
+208 EKGFD

-223 RDEITKNKNLDR
+223 KDEITKNKNLDK

-262 RELGRKKLDQIKR
+262 HELGRKKLDRIKI

-297 NITKKFD
+297 NITKRFD
-304 SENGEQ
+304 SENEGQ

-328 LIGKNGVGKTTL
+328 LIGRNGVGKTTL
-340 VRMLLGDEK
+340 IRMLLGDEK

-409 DEKQLTNRVASLSGG
+409 DEKQLTSRVASLSGG

-512 VPSIVFAKRQD
+512 VASIVFTKRQD
-523 IKKEPSK
+523 MKKEPPK

-538 KLSYKDKRELDD
+538 KLSYKDQRELDD
-550 LPGRMEIIQGQIVSL
+550 LPGRMEIMQGQIDSL
-565 TSELSNS
+565 TSELSIS

-596 ELAEQRWL
+596 KHAEQRWL
-604 ELEERKLELEN
+604 ELEEQKLELEN

>member
-1 MSVRSLNNSVPLLAL
+1 MSVRSLNNTVPLLAL

-30 EANIY
+30 KANIY

-52 STLLKALAGACELDR
+52 STLLKALSGALELDR
-67 GDRFIQPG
+67 GDRFIKPG

-84 LDFKYDH
+84 PDFKYDQ
-91 TAREYVKSGL
+91 TAWEYVKNGL
-101 KEEEFDQPNF
+101 NEEEFDQPNF

-159 HLDLPTIEWLE
+159 HLDLHTIEWLE
-170 TELKNFKGGFLLV
+170 AELRNFKGGFLLV

-208 EKGFN
+208 EKGFD

-223 RDEITKNKNLDR
+223 KDEITKNKNLDK

-262 RELGRKKLDQIKR
+262 HELGRKKLDRIKI

-297 NITKKFD
+297 NITKRFD
-304 SENGEQ
+304 SENEGQ

-328 LIGKNGVGKTTL
+328 LIGRNGVGKTTL

-409 DEKQLTNRVASLSGG
+409 DEKQLTSRVASLSGG

-512 VPSIVFAKRQD
+512 VPSIVFTKRQD
-523 IKKEPSK
+523 MKKEPPK

-538 KLSYKDKRELDD
+538 KLSYKDQRELDD
-550 LPGRMEIIQGQIVSL
+550 LPGRMEIMQGQIDSL
-565 TSELSNS
+565 TSELSIS

-596 ELAEQRWL
+596 KLAEQRWL

>member
-1 MSVRSLNNSVPLLAL
+1 MSVRSLNKSVPLLAL

-30 EANIY
+30 EANIN

-52 STLLKALAGACELDR
+52 STLLKALSGALELDR
-67 GDRFIQPG
+67 GDRFIKPG

-84 LDFKYDH
+84 PDFKYDQ
-91 TAREYVKSGL
+91 TAWEYVKNGL

-111 RIESMLSELRLDG
+111 RIQSMLSELRLDG

-159 HLDLPTIEWLE
+159 HLDLHTIEWLE
-170 TELKNFKGGFLLV
+170 AELKNFKGGFLLV

-208 EKGFN
+208 EKGFD

-223 RDEITKNKNLDR
+223 KDEITKNKNLDK

-262 RELGRKKLDQIKR
+262 RELGRKKLDRIKI

-297 NITKKFD
+297 NITKRFD
-304 SENGEQ
+304 TENEGQ
-310 ITITDRFS
+310 LTITDRFS

-328 LIGKNGVGKTTL
+328 LIGRNGVGKTTL
-340 VRMLLGDEK
+340 VRMLLGEEK
-349 PDSGKVKW
+349 PDSGKIKW

-409 DEKQLTNRVASLSGG
+409 DEKQLISRVASLSGG

-512 VPSIVFAKRQD
+512 VPPIVFTKRQG
-523 IKKEPSK
+523 IKKEPPK

-538 KLSYKDKRELDD
+538 KLSYKDQRELDH
-550 LPGRMEIIQGQIVSL
+550 LPGRMEIIQGQIDSL
-565 TSELSNS
+565 TSELSIS

-584 VSLELEKNVKDL
+584 LSLELEKNVKDL
-596 ELAEQRWL
+596 KLAEQRWL
-604 ELEERKLELEN
+604 ELEEKKSELEN

>member
-1 MSVRSLNNSVPLLAL
+1 MSVRSLNYSVPLLAL

-35 ISRNDKTCLVG
+35 ISRNDKSCLVG

-52 STLLKALAGACELDR
+52 STLLKALAGVLELDR
-67 GDRFIQPG
+67 GDRFIKPG
-75 IVVKYLSQE
+75 IVVEYLSQE
-84 LDFKYDH
+84 PDFKYDQ
-91 TAREYVKSGL
+91 TAWEYVKNGL
-101 KEEEFDQPNF
+101 KEEKFNQSDF
-111 RIESMLSELRLDG
+111 RIEYMLSELRLDG
-124 DRKVATLS
+124 SRKVATLS
-132 GGEARRAALAKVIIS
+132 GGEARRAALAKAIIS

-159 HLDLPTIEWLE
+159 HLDLHTIEWLE
-170 TELKNFKGGFLLV
+170 NELKNYKGGFLLV

-203 VVRKH
+203 EVRKH
-208 EKGFN
+208 EKGFD

-223 RDEITKNKNLDR
+223 KDEITKNKNLDK

-262 RELGRKKLDQIKR
+262 RELGRQKLDRLKA

-297 NITKKFD
+297 NITKKFV
-304 SENGEQ
+304 SENGGQ

-318 TLIARGERVG
+318 TLISRGERVG
-328 LIGKNGVGKTTL
+328 LIGKNGVGKTTV
-340 VRMLLGDEK
+340 VRMLLGDEQ
-349 PDSGKVKW
+349 PDSGKVKR
-357 GVGVEHV
+357 GVGVQHV

-409 DEKQLTNRVASLSGG
+409 DEKQLTSRVASLSGG

-507 DQRTR
+507 DQRTS
-512 VPSIVFAKRQD
+512 VPTIVYTKRQD
-523 IKKEPSK
+523 LKQEPPK
-530 KKMSKKGG
+530 KKMPKKGG
-538 KLSYKDKRELDD
+538 KLSYKNQRELDD
-550 LPGRMEIIQGQIVSL
+550 LPGRMEMIQGQIDSL

-584 VSLELEKNVKDL
+584 VSLKLEKNVKDL

-615 Q
+615 R

>member
-1 MSVRSLNNSVPLLAL
+1 MPVRSSNNSVPLLAL
-16 RDAALELGSRLIFQ
+16 RDATLELGSRLIFQ
-30 EANIY
+30 EANVY
-35 ISRNDKTCLVG
+35 ISRNDKICLVG

-52 STLLKALAGACELDR
+52 STLLKSLAGALELDR
-67 GDRFIQPG
+67 GDRFIKPG

-84 LDFKYDH
+84 PDFKYDQ
-91 TAREYVKSGL
+91 TAWEYVKTGL
-101 KEEEFDQPNF
+101 KEEEFDQSDF
-111 RIESMLSELRLDG
+111 RVESVLSELRLDG
-124 DRKVATLS
+124 SRKVATLS
-132 GGEARRAALAKVIIS
+132 GGEARRAALAQVSIS

-159 HLDLPTIEWLE
+159 HLDLHTIEWLE
-170 TELKNFKGGFLLV
+170 NELKNFQGGFLLV

-208 EKGFN
+208 EKGFD
-213 EFVDWSEKII
+213 EFVDWSEKLIQ
-223 RDEITKNKNLDR
+223 DEITKNKNLDK
-235 KIAQETLWLREGLT
+235 KITQETLWLREGLT

-262 RELGRKKLDQIKR
+262 HELGRKKLERIKI

-297 NITKKFD
+297 NITKRFA
-304 SENGEQ
+304 SENGGQ
-310 ITITDRFS
+310 VTITDRFS

-328 LIGKNGVGKTTL
+328 LIGRNGVGKTTL
-340 VRMLLGDEK
+340 VRMLIGDEK

-409 DEKQLTNRVASLSGG
+409 DEKQLTSRVASLSGG

-454 TLEVLEEVLANYNG
+454 TLEVLEEVLGNYNG

-484 TSTIAIEG
+484 TSTIVIEG

-507 DQRTR
+507 NQRTR
-512 VPSIVFAKRQD
+512 VPSTVFTTRQD
-523 IKKEPSK
+523 RKKGPPK
-530 KKMSKKGG
+530 KQMSKKGG
-538 KLSYKDKRELDD
+538 KLSYKDQRELDE
-550 LPGRMEIIQGQIVSL
+550 LPDRMEMIQEQIDSL

-572 NLFQRDRKRYDI
+572 NLFQRDRGRYDI
-584 VSLELEKNVKDL
+584 VSLELEGKVKDL

>member
-30 EANIY
+30 KANIY

-52 STLLKALAGACELDR
+52 STLLKALSGALELDR
-67 GDRFIQPG
+67 GDRFIKPG
-75 IVVKYLSQE
+75 TVVKYLSQE
-84 LDFKYDH
+84 PDFKYDQ
-91 TAREYVKSGL
+91 TAWEYVKNGL

-159 HLDLPTIEWLE
+159 HLDLHTIEWLE
-170 TELKNFKGGFLLV
+170 AELRNFKGGFLLV

-208 EKGFN
+208 EKGFD

-223 RDEITKNKNLDR
+223 KDEITKNKNLDK

-262 RELGRKKLDQIKR
+262 HELGRKKLDRIKI

-297 NITKKFD
+297 NITKRFD
-304 SENGEQ
+304 SENEGQ

-328 LIGKNGVGKTTL
+328 LIGRNGVGKTTL

-388 DRVEINGRS
+388 DRIEINGRS

-409 DEKQLTNRVASLSGG
+409 DEKQLTSRVESLSGG

-512 VPSIVFAKRQD
+512 VPSIVFTKRQD
-523 IKKEPSK
+523 MKKEPPK

-538 KLSYKDKRELDD
+538 KLSYKDQRELDD
-550 LPGRMEIIQGQIVSL
+550 LPGRMEIMQGQIDSL
-565 TSELSNS
+565 TSELSIS

-596 ELAEQRWL
+596 KLAEQRWL

>member
-1 MSVRSLNNSVPLLAL
+1 MSVKSLNNSVPLLAL

-35 ISRNDKTCLVG
+35 ISRNDKICLVG

-67 GDRFIQPG
+67 GDRFIKPG

-84 LDFKYDH
+84 PDFKNDQ
-91 TAREYVKSGL
+91 TAWEYVKSGL

-111 RIESMLSELRLDG
+111 RIGSMLSELRLDG

-170 TELKNFKGGFLLV
+170 TELRNFKGGFLLV

-223 RDEITKNKNLDR
+223 KDEITKNKNLDR

-262 RELGRKKLDQIKR
+262 RELGRKKLDRIKR

-349 PDSGKVKW
+349 PDCGKVKW
-357 GVGVEHV
+357 GVGVEHA

-409 DEKQLTNRVASLSGG
+409 DEKQLTNRVAALSGG

-523 IKKEPSK
+523 MKKEPPK

>member
-1 MSVRSLNNSVPLLAL
+1 MSVRSLNKSVPLLAL

-52 STLLKALAGACELDR
+52 STLLKALSGALEIDR
-67 GDRFIQPG
+67 GDRFIKPG

-84 LDFKYDH
+84 PDFKYDQ
-91 TAREYVKSGL
+91 TAWEYVKNGL
-101 KEEEFDQPNF
+101 KEEEFDQSDF
-111 RIESMLSELRLDG
+111 RIESMLSELRLNG

-132 GGEARRAALAKVIIS
+132 GGEARRAALAKVIVS

-159 HLDLPTIEWLE
+159 HLDLHTIEWLE
-170 TELKNFKGGFLLV
+170 NELKNFKGGFLLV

-203 VVRKH
+203 EVRKH
-208 EKGFN
+208 EKGFD

-223 RDEITKNKNLDR
+223 KDEITKNKNLDK

-262 RELGRKKLDQIKR
+262 RELGRKKLDRIKI

-297 NITKKFD
+297 NITKKFE

-318 TLIARGERVG
+318 TLIVRGERVG

-340 VRMLLGDEK
+340 VRMLLGHEQ
-349 PDSGKVKW
+349 PDSGKVKL
-357 GVGVEHV
+357 GVGVQHV

-373 DKETTV
+373 DKGTTV

-409 DEKQLTNRVASLSGG
+409 DEKQLTSGVASLSGG
-424 ERNRLLLARLFSQE
+424 ERNRLLLARLFLQE

-507 DQRTR
+507 DQRTS
-512 VPSIVFAKRQD
+512 VPSIVFTKRQD
-523 IKKEPSK
+523 PKQEPPK

-538 KLSYKDKRELDD
+538 KLSYKDQRELDD
-550 LPGRMEIIQGQIVSL
+550 LPGRMEMIQGQINSL

-572 NLFQRDRKRYDI
+572 NLFQRDREHYDV

-604 ELEERKLELEN
+604 ELEERKLELDN

>member
-1 MSVRSLNNSVPLLAL
+1 MPLLAL

-30 EANIY
+30 KANIY

-52 STLLKALAGACELDR
+52 STLLKALSGALELDR
-67 GDRFIQPG
+67 GDRFIKPG

-84 LDFKYDH
+84 PDFKYDQ
-91 TAREYVKSGL
+91 TAWEYVKNGL

-159 HLDLPTIEWLE
+159 HLDLHTIEWLE
-170 TELKNFKGGFLLV
+170 AELRNFKGGFLLV

-194 NSMYWIDRT
+194 NNMYWIDRT

-208 EKGFN
+208 EKGFD

-223 RDEITKNKNLDR
+223 KDEITKNKNLDK

-262 RELGRKKLDQIKR
+262 HELGRKKLDRIKI

-297 NITKKFD
+297 NITKRFD
-304 SENGEQ
+304 TENEGQ

-328 LIGKNGVGKTTL
+328 LIGRNGVGKTTL
-340 VRMLLGDEK
+340 IRMLLGDEK

-409 DEKQLTNRVASLSGG
+409 DEKQLTSRVASLSGG

-512 VPSIVFAKRQD
+512 VPPIVFTKRQD
-523 IKKEPSK
+523 IKKEPPK
-530 KKMSKKGG
+530 KKMSKKGS
-538 KLSYKDKRELDD
+538 KLSYKDQRELDD
-550 LPGRMEIIQGQIVSL
+550 LPGRMEIMQGQIDSL
-565 TSELSNS
+565 TSELSIS

-596 ELAEQRWL
+596 KLAEQRWL
-604 ELEERKLELEN
+604 ELEERKVELEK

>member
-67 GDRFIQPG
+67 GDRFIKPG

-84 LDFKYDH
+84 PDFKYDQ
-91 TAREYVKSGL
+91 TAWEYVKNGL
-101 KEEEFDQPNF
+101 KEEEFDQLNF

-159 HLDLPTIEWLE
+159 HLDLPTIKWLE

-223 RDEITKNKNLDR
+223 KDEITKNKNLDR
-235 KIAQETLWLREGLT
+235 KIAQETFWLREGLT

-255 MGRVRQL
+255 MGRVRKL
-262 RELGRKKLDQIKR
+262 RELGRKKLVRIKR

-357 GVGVEHV
+357 GVGVEHA

-523 IKKEPSK
+523 IKKEPPK

-596 ELAEQRWL
+596 ELAEQKWL
-604 ELEERKLELEN
+604 ELEERRLELEN
-615 Q
+615 L

>member
-1 MSVRSLNNSVPLLAL
+1 MSVRSLNNTVPLLAL

-52 STLLKALAGACELDR
+52 STLLKALSGALELDR
-67 GDRFIQPG
+67 GDRFIKPG
-75 IVVKYLSQE
+75 TVVKYLSQE
-84 LDFKYDH
+84 LDFKYDQ
-91 TAREYVKSGL
+91 TAWEYVKNGL
-101 KEEEFDQPNF
+101 EEEEFDQPNF

-159 HLDLPTIEWLE
+159 HLDLHTIEWLE

-208 EKGFN
+208 EKGFD

-223 RDEITKNKNLDR
+223 KDEITKNKNLDK

-262 RELGRKKLDQIKR
+262 HELGRKKLDRIKI

-297 NITKKFD
+297 NITKRFD
-304 SENGEQ
+304 SENEGQ

-328 LIGKNGVGKTTL
+328 LIGRNGVGKTTL

-357 GVGVEHV
+357 GVSVEHV

-373 DKETTV
+373 DNETTV

-409 DEKQLTNRVASLSGG
+409 DEKQLTSRVASLSGG

-484 TSTIAIEG
+484 TSTIAIDG
-492 DGLVEEYP
+492 DGLVQEYP

-507 DQRTR
+507 DQRKR
-512 VPSIVFAKRQD
+512 VPAIVFTKRQD
-523 IKKEPSK
+523 MKKEPPK

-538 KLSYKDKRELDD
+538 KLSYKDQRELDD
-550 LPGRMEIIQGQIVSL
+550 LPGRMEIMQGQIDAL
-565 TSELSNS
+565 TSELSIS

-596 ELAEQRWL
+596 KLAEQRWL
-604 ELEERKLELEN
+604 ELEERKSELEN

>member
-1 MSVRSLNNSVPLLAL
+1 MSVRSLNNTVPLLAL
-16 RDAALELGSRLIFQ
+16 RDATLELGSRLIFQ

-52 STLLKALAGACELDR
+52 STLLKALSGALELDR
-67 GDRFIQPG
+67 GDRFIKPG

-84 LDFKYDH
+84 PDFKYDQ
-91 TAREYVKSGL
+91 TAWEYVKNGL

-159 HLDLPTIEWLE
+159 HLDLHTIEWLE
-170 TELKNFKGGFLLV
+170 AELRNFKGGFLLV

-208 EKGFN
+208 EKGFD

-223 RDEITKNKNLDR
+223 KDEITKNKNLDK

-262 RELGRKKLDQIKR
+262 HELGRKKLDRIKI

-297 NITKKFD
+297 NITKRFD
-304 SENGEQ
+304 SKNEGQ

-328 LIGKNGVGKTTL
+328 LIGRNGVGKTTL

-379 WQTLCPNGG
+379 WQALCPNGG

-409 DEKQLTNRVASLSGG
+409 DEKQLTSRVASLSGG

-484 TSTIAIEG
+484 TSTIAIDG
-492 DGLVEEYP
+492 DGLVQEYP

-507 DQRTR
+507 DQRKR
-512 VPSIVFAKRQD
+512 VPSTVFAKRQGM
-523 IKKEPSK
+523 KKEPPK

-538 KLSYKDKRELDD
+538 KLSYKDQRELDD
-550 LPGRMEIIQGQIVSL
+550 LPGRMEIMQGQIDSL
-565 TSELSNS
+565 TSELSIS

-596 ELAEQRWL
+596 KLAEQRWL
-604 ELEERKLELEN
+604 ELEEKKLELEN